1 MLNEWNSKVKH
12 EVSLFSK
19 NDLTPRGGGKI
30 FFSTQAT
37 PTPNHKK
44 GAVIVKEMCTT

>member
-19 NDLTPRGGGKI
+19 NDLTPRGGGMC
-30 FFSTQAT
+30 
-37 PTPNHKK
+37 
-44 GAVIVKEMCTT
+44 IVTVVVRDRGGC